1 MEGPYP
7 IILGLALA
15 ASAGCETSKT
25 SPFEPGDIVVFTGII
40 FGERHDTTP
49 VRCVGHWDRGCD
61 VTTGT
66 RPSVVGKPQERAQ
79 RRTQR
84 ICHTDRWRVGRP
96 IGGNMGFVS
105 WQVQVAEAR
114 SRAMTRTYFELG
126 RSGHDA
132 CASCAALVDLLKAG
146 DQLAPETTGFAR

>member
-66 RPSVVGKPQERAQ
+66 RARALWVNPKSAPSAGHNVYVTLIDGEWVGLSVE
-79 RRTQR
+79 TW
-84 ICHTDRWRVGRP
+84 D
-96 IGGNMGFVS
+96 S
-105 WQVQVAEAR
+105 
-114 SRAMTRTYFELG
+114 YLG
-126 RSGHDA
+126 KS
-132 CASCAALVDLLKAG
+132 K
-146 DQLAPETTGFAR
+146 